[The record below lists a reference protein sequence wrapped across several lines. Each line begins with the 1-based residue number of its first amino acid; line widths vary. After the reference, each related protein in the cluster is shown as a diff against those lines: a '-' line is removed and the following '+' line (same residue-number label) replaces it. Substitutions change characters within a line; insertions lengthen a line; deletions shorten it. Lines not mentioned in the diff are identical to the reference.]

1 VLDDQQRVVGMIT
14 PKDIMGEAGDV
25 SIGRL
30 MTKKPLVVQ
39 EKTSLASVAH
49 MMVWEG
55 IEIIPVVTDD
65 HTLEGVISRQDVLK
79 ALQQIQRQPQVGDT
93 LQDIVTRHLEATDDD
108 ETIFEVKVI
117 PQMTNQL
124 GTLSNGVF
132 TALITEASSRLL
144 KVYNKGDLVVENL
157 TVYFIKPVP
166 IDSKLIIKPVLLE
179 AGRSYAK
186 LDVSVHYGRKLVS
199 KGMIMAQLMDR

>member
-1 VLDDQQRVVGMIT
+1 MIT
-14 PKDIMGEAGDV
+14 PKDSMGEAGNV

-132 TALITEASSRLL
+132 TALITEDRKSTRLNSSH
-144 KVYNKGDLVVENL
+144 VA
-157 TVYFIKPVP
+157 I
-166 IDSKLIIKPVLLE
+166 S
-179 AGRSYAK
+179 
-186 LDVSVHYGRKLVS
+186 
-199 KGMIMAQLMDR
+199 